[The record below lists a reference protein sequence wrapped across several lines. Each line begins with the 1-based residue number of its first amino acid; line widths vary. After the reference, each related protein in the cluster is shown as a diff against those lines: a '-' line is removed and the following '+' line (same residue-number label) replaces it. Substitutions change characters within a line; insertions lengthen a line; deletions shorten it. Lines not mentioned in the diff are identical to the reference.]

1 MARLIADRYLTDG
14 SDQGLDLA
22 TGRMVALK
30 DLDDPATRPPFA
42 PLVEV
47 LDQGREG
54 APRWVRLA
62 VGRGAIDE
70 LFGRAAAD
78 ASARGFV
85 PVAVEV
91 YARLH
96 GTVVEVLGGRSL
108 LLLGGGSVPVE
119 RARRA
124 LIDAAARSPRPHVL
138 LTACGRDDTRGHLV
152 REARAAYRVDRSR
165 STRLAG
171 IDIDVEQHLKRASRA
186 DAFVLEGRH
195 AAAERLLRDVA
206 GALFRRGRM
215 SHGGRLLI
223 QLGCIVLERGR
234 AVDADRL
241 FGDVGVTAATIEDD
255 GLLADARLWQ
265 ATARIDAGRLTDG
278 EAICRALLAGG
289 ALEGGRRAWAHACL
303 ARVLLWQGRLSEAL
317 ELDLSCPDDHGL
329 DDSTVAQLDA
339 TDVRRLLAS
348 GRIFEAGLRVARP
361 SPGAGNI
368 GRSAAPTIAATA
380 QLRFL
385 IAAGALDLA
394 TSRLREILA
403 LAREARAPLR
413 AVRARA
419 IWASGLIRAGR
430 LTEARREIR
439 RLERWHP
446 AAPALL
452 QRTFLELKRE
462 LEGEAGPV
470 RPAPARLAAGVGE
483 SPAVA
488 MIVMAQEEESDREA
502 VQRLAAMAG
511 TALSTSRIEVWSA
524 DAGPDS
530 VLLGVG
536 SGLPTRL
543 GSRVLDAGLTLGPE
557 PMDSGLE
564 LGVPVRRGSQ
574 LIGAFVAR
582 WPADRSAPAHSR
594 ELLEMTAAIAGPRLE
609 ALITS
614 ARSAARAAASVPE
627 LVGVSR
633 AIQELRAAI
642 ERAASAPFAVMI
654 QGESGVGKELV
665 ARAIHQ
671 LSARRERRFCDIN
684 CAALPDDLLE
694 SELFGHAR
702 GAFTG
707 AASDRPGLFEDAD
720 GGTLFLDELA
730 DLSARAQAKLL
741 RVLQQQEVR
750 RVGETF
756 SRAVD
761 VRVVA
766 AANREMGAEVAEG
779 RFRQDLL
786 YRLDVVRI
794 RIPPL
799 RERPEDVPILA
810 RHFWLAAS
818 RRVGTTAQLSHG
830 VLASLSRY
838 HWPGNVRELQNV
850 IAALTVAAPSRG
862 LVRAHLLPAAI
873 TGAAVMTATRLA
885 DARAQFER
893 RAIESALA
901 RAGGSRT
908 AAARELGLSRQGLL
922 KMILRLGLVQAPGR

>member
-1 MARLIADRYLTDG
+1 
-14 SDQGLDLA
+14 
-22 TGRMVALK
+22 
-30 DLDDPATRPPFA
+30 
-42 PLVEV
+42 
-47 LDQGREG
+47 
-54 APRWVRLA
+54 
-62 VGRGAIDE
+62 
-70 LFGRAAAD
+70 
-78 ASARGFV
+78 
-85 PVAVEV
+85 
-91 YARLH
+91 
-96 GTVVEVLGGRSL
+96 
-108 LLLGGGSVPVE
+108 
-119 RARRA
+119 
-124 LIDAAARSPRPHVL
+124 
-138 LTACGRDDTRGHLV
+138 V
-152 REARAAYRVDRSR
+152 REARAAYGVDRSR

-206 GALFRRGRM
+206 GALIRRGRM
-215 SHGGRLLI
+215 SHAGRLLI
-223 QLGCIVLERGR
+223 HLGRILLERGR
-234 AVDADRL
+234 AVEADRL
-241 FGDVGVTAATIEDD
+241 FGDVSATAATIEDD

-265 ATARIDAGRLTDG
+265 ATSRIDAGRLTEG

-303 ARVLLWQGRLSEAL
+303 ARVLLWQGRLAEAL

-329 DDSTVAQLDA
+329 DDSTVAQLDS

-361 SPGAGNI
+361 SLGAGT

-452 QRTFLELKRE
+452 QRTLLELKRE
-462 LEGEAGPV
+462 LEGDAGPV
-470 RPAPARLAAGVGE
+470 GPTTARVAAGDGE

-502 VQRLAAMAG
+502 VQRLVAMAG
-511 TALSTSRIEVWSA
+511 TALATSRIEVWSA

-557 PMDSGLE
+557 SMDSGLE

-582 WPADRSAPAHSR
+582 WPADRSAPARSR

-609 ALITS
+609 SLITS
-614 ARSAARAAASVPE
+614 GRSAARAASSVPE

-633 AIQELRAAI
+633 PIQELRAAI
-642 ERAASAPFAVMI
+642 ERAAAAPFAVMI

-730 DLSARAQAKLL
+730 DLSTRAQAKLL

-810 RHFWLAAS
+810 RHFWLSAS

-873 TGAAVMTATRLA
+873 TGATVMTATRLA

-893 RAIESALA
+893 RAVESALA

-922 KMILRLGLVQAPGR
+922 KMILRLGLAQASGR